1 MNPFYKEFGPSGNV
15 PLQNNQPMP
24 GVPLNSGFSSYL
36 QNATQMAQQ
45 MMQRF
50 NPQQITLNAFRNF
63 NIPAEIQN
71 DPDQIANYLLQNEN
85 MLNPIQRQVL
95 HMQLRR

>member
-15 PLQNNQPMP
+15 PLQNNQSMP
-24 GVPLNSGFSSYL
+24 GVPMNSGFSSYL
-36 QNATQMAQQ
+36 QNATHMAQQ

-85 MLNPIQRQVL
+85 MLNPLQRQVL
-95 HMQLRR
+95 HMNLRR